1 MASTTGQL
9 SQEELRELIPEF
21 QRMTVKYKHA
31 ERVQKALLTI
41 SETSSS
47 VSDLSQLYTQI
58 HDIIDSF
65 MVADNMYVCFYDDDK
80 QEYDF
85 AYYIDEHDQLL
96 ESQHSAEELSASI
109 TEYLVQNGKPLLLTQ
124 ESRDQ
129 RCQDLNITIVGTKPS
144 DLVGVPLTQNNRTVG
159 CLVVQSYNERVS
171 FSEEDLAILGFVS
184 QNILTAVERV
194 KFREIT
200 EKTIQKRTRQLKTIN
215 NELEQEIQNR
225 ENIEILQTAL
235 FNISELAA
243 NITDDME
250 AFYAKL
256 HVILR
261 ELINAPNCIIMLT
274 EKDRPADCVFFNHPE
289 PFMPEPDELIQT
301 LTQYVFAT
309 GDVELINSPQALDL
323 AETGAI
329 NVTLAQTMLNNPQ
342 SWLSAPLLA
351 DKERLG
357 IIAIQSYGQGKK
369 YTQRDV
375 ELMRFVS
382 YHIGIA
388 LQRRKNADA
397 LTQSHALLE
406 HQVAERTEELKHV
419 VTQLQTEIEKSK
431 QAEIKLMH
439 DAFYDNLT
447 GMMNRAFFFQRLEQ
461 AVANKKR
468 FTQNLFAV
476 IFIDL
481 DRFKLIND
489 TQGHQAGDALLIE
502 VAHRLE
508 LCVRSHDT
516 LSRFG
521 GDEFVILLDNY
532 KQDIDV
538 EIVANRILN
547 ALNQP
552 FEYADK
558 DIRTGASLGI
568 AILTEQYNLAD
579 EVLRDADAAMY
590 HAKDLGRGQF
600 VIFDE
605 SMREDLLESIALE
618 KDFRQSME
626 QSEFECFLQPVVNLT
641 DLSTPYYECFI
652 RWFHPDLGEI
662 KREKFWRIAEQTRLT
677 SDIDTLLL
685 DYAINYIRQRE
696 TQGNAPIVAVNI
708 SVQNITQ
715 AHMTEA
721 LLNKISG
728 SGIEPH
734 HLALEFDEY
743 NFQNR
748 ATSVQSAVKKL
759 KRAGISIILDN
770 FGSGIASI
778 SDLFAIPFDYVK
790 IDKQYARALP
800 RSQRH
805 AKFIH
810 SVKAITD
817 QLQCR
822 LIVDG
827 VDDDHQLAAMHQM
840 NVEFA
845 QGKGVSKAH
854 RLYSRGEDT

>member
-9 SQEELRELIPEF
+9 SQEELRELVPEF
-21 QRMTVKYKHA
+21 QRMTLKYKHA

-58 HDIIDSF
+58 HDIVDSF
-65 MVADNMYVCFYDDDK
+65 MIADNMYVCFYDEDK
-80 QEYDF
+80 REYDF
-85 AYYIDEHDQLL
+85 AYFIDEHDQLI
-96 ESQHSAEELSASI
+96 ESNLPADELTASI
-109 TEYLVQNGKPLLLTQ
+109 TEYLVRSGEPLLLTQ
-124 ESRDQ
+124 ENRDA
-129 RCQDLNITIVGTKPS
+129 RCQELNIKIVGTKPS
-144 DLVGVPLTQNNRTVG
+144 DLVGVPLKQNQRTVG

-171 FSEEDLAILGFVS
+171 FSEDDLAILGFVS

-200 EKTIQKRTRQLKTIN
+200 EQTIQHRTRQLKTIN
-215 NELEQEIQNR
+215 TELEKEIQNR
-225 ENIEILQTAL
+225 ESIEVLQTAL

-243 NITDDME
+243 NVTSDME

-256 HVILR
+256 HFILR
-261 ELINAPNCIIMLT
+261 DLINAPNCIIMLV
-274 EKDRPADCVFFNHPE
+274 EAEQPPHCVFFNHPE
-289 PFMPEPDELIQT
+289 PYMQAPDELINT
-301 LTQYVFAT
+301 LTQYVFST
-309 GDVELINSPQALDL
+309 GAVELINSPQALDL
-323 AETGAI
+323 AESGAM
-329 NVTLAQTMLNNPQ
+329 NVTLAQSMLNNPQ
-342 SWLSAPLLA
+342 SWLGAPLLA
-351 DKERLG
+351 DKELLG
-357 IIAIQSYGQGKK
+357 MIAIQSYGQGKK

-406 HQVAERTEELKHV
+406 HQVAERTEELKQA
-419 VTQLQTEIEKSK
+419 VTQLQAEIEKSK

-439 DAFYDNLT
+439 DAFYDTLT
-447 GMMNRAFFFQRLEQ
+447 GLMNRAFFIQRLEL

-468 FTQNLFAV
+468 FAKNLFAV

-489 TQGHQAGDALLIE
+489 SLGHQAGDDLLTE

-547 ALNQP
+547 ALNEP
-552 FEYADK
+552 FEYEGK

-568 AILTEQYNLAD
+568 AILNEDYNLAD

-590 HAKDLGRGQF
+590 HAKDLGRGQA
-600 VIFDE
+600 VIFNE
-605 SMREDLLESIALE
+605 SMRQELLESIALE
-618 KDFRQSME
+618 KDFRQSMQ

-652 RWFHPDLGEI
+652 RWFHPELGQI
-662 KREKFWRIAEQTRLT
+662 KRDKFWRIAEQTRLT
-677 SDIDTLLL
+677 SDIDTILL
-685 DYAINYIRQRE
+685 DYAINYIRHRE
-696 TQGNAPIVAVNI
+696 KQTNPPIVAVNI

-721 LLNKISG
+721 LLNKISA
-728 SGIEPH
+728 SGINPQ

-827 VDDDHQLAAMHQM
+827 VDDDNQLAAMHQM
-840 NVEFA
+840 DIEYA
-845 QGKGVSKAH
+845 QGKGVSKAQ
-854 RLYSRGEDT
+854 RIYGDGE